1 MTTTA
6 THHYAHIGERLRL
19 RRQNAHLSTEQVARA
34 AGISR
39 ALLYRYES
47 GDVVKLEVLE
57 KLARLYETSTGALL
71 GLGNEYITHG
81 MLFFDRQQRL
91 EADATQMTVVFGP
104 QAYMLSSDA
113 YDTALAERLVD
124 RRDDQ
129 TALSPPEAERLMHIL
144 AKRKATFARNKPALV
159 NIVPVSD
166 IERYLTHGLGG
177 HPLLPAAER
186 AARRLAARR
195 EMERLAGLIAS
206 PPMGVQIVLTTQPL
220 PTTGFQLV
228 QLPHG
233 RRVLVTSP
241 FRIVEPTNLH
251 YGVAMISE
259 DQEALRL
266 HETLAARLWESALKG
281 AAASAEL
288 ARLLRDHADPTDLTM
303 GA

>member
-1 MTTTA
+1 MNNPR
-6 THHYAHIGERLRL
+6 HFAHIGERLRS
-19 RRQNAHLSTEQVARA
+19 RRQNAHLSTEEVARA

-81 MLFFDRQQRL
+81 MLFFDRLQRI
-91 EADATQMTVVFGP
+91 EEGATQMTVVFGP

-113 YDTALAERLVD
+113 YDTALSERLVD
-124 RRDDQ
+124 KRIDQ
-129 TALSPPEAERLMHIL
+129 TALDDAEAGRLMHVL
-144 AKRKATFARNKPALV
+144 AKRKASFARNRPGLV
-159 NIVPVSD
+159 NIVPVGD
-166 IERYLTHGLGG
+166 VERYLTHGLGG

-186 AARRLAARR
+186 TTRRLAARY
-195 EMERLAGLIAS
+195 EIERLAGLIAS

-220 PTTGFQLV
+220 PTTGFQLM
-228 QLPHG
+228 QLSHG

-251 YGVAMISE
+251 HGVAMISE
-259 DQEALRL
+259 DEEALRL

-281 AAASAEL
+281 SAACAEL
-288 ARLLRDHADPTDLTM
+288 ARLLRDKA
-303 GA
+303 GR

>member
-1 MTTTA
+1 MAT
-6 THHYAHIGERLRL
+6 THHYAHIGERLRS
-19 RRQNAHLSTEQVARA
+19 RRQNARLSTEQVARA

-57 KLARLYETSTGALL
+57 RLARLYETSTGALL

-91 EADATQMTVVFGP
+91 EAEATQMTVVFGP
-104 QAYMLSSDA
+104 QAYVLSSDA
-113 YDTALAERLVD
+113 YDTALAERLVE
-124 RRDDQ
+124 RRSDQ
-129 TALSPPEAERLMHIL
+129 TTLSPAEADRLMHLL
-144 AKRKATFARNKPALV
+144 AKRKAAFARNRPALV
-159 NIVPVSD
+159 NIVPVAD

-177 HPLLPAAER
+177 HPLLPAADR
-186 AARRLAARR
+186 ATRRLAARR
-195 EMERLAGLIAS
+195 EVQRLAGLIAS

-220 PTTGFQLV
+220 PTSGFQLL

-233 RRVLVTSP
+233 RRVLATSP

-259 DQEALRL
+259 DEEVLRL
-266 HETLAARLWESALKG
+266 HETLAATLWASALKG
-281 AAASAEL
+281 AAASAEV
-288 ARLLRDHADPTDLTM
+288 ARLLHAQADTTM
-303 GA
+303 DA

>member
-1 MTTTA
+1 MTT
-6 THHYAHIGERLRL
+6 HHFAHIGERLRS
-19 RRQNAHLSTEQVARA
+19 RRQFAHLSTEEVARA

-47 GDVVKLEVLE
+47 GEVVKLEVLE

-81 MLFFDRQQRL
+81 MMFFDRLQRL
-91 EADATQMTVVFGP
+91 EEGATQMTVVFGP
-104 QAYMLSSDA
+104 QAYLLSSEA
-113 YDTALAERLVD
+113 YDTALAERLID
-124 RRDDQ
+124 KRDDQ
-129 TALSPPEAERLMHIL
+129 TALSDSEAQRLMHVL
-144 AKRKATFARNKPALV
+144 TKRKAAFARNRPGLI
-159 NIVPVSD
+159 NIVPASD

-186 AARRLAARR
+186 AARRLAARQ

-220 PTTGFQLV
+220 PTTGFQVV
-228 QLPHG
+228 QLQG

-259 DQEALRL
+259 DEEALRL

-281 AAASAEL
+281 SAASAEL
-288 ARLLRDHADPTDLTM
+288 ARLLHATT
-303 GA
+303 AA

>member
-1 MTTTA
+1 MT
-6 THHYAHIGERLRL
+6 THHYAHIGERLRT

-57 KLARLYETSTGALL
+57 KLARLYQTSTGALL

-81 MLFFDRQQRL
+81 MLFFDRLQRL

-104 QAYMLSSDA
+104 QAYMLSSDD
-113 YDTALAERLVD
+113 YDVALAERLVD

-129 TALSPPEAERLMHIL
+129 TALSDAEAERLMHVL
-144 AKRKATFARNKPALV
+144 RKRKATFARNRPGLV
-159 NIVPVSD
+159 NIVPASD

-177 HPLLPAAER
+177 HPRLPADER

-195 EMERLAGLIAS
+195 EIERLAGLIAS
-206 PPMGVQIVLTTQPL
+206 PPMGVQIVLTTEPL

-228 QLPHG
+228 QLHG
-233 RRVLVTSP
+233 RRVLVNSP

-259 DQEALRL
+259 DEEALRL
-266 HETLAARLWESALKG
+266 HEALAARLWESALKG
-281 AAASAEL
+281 EAASAEV
-288 ARLLRDHADPTDLTM
+288 ARLLRDTTA
-303 GA
+303 A

>member
-1 MTTTA
+1 MT
-6 THHYAHIGERLRL
+6 THHYAHIGERLRT

-57 KLARLYETSTGALL
+57 KLARLYQTSTGALL

-81 MLFFDRQQRL
+81 MLFFDRLQRL

-104 QAYMLSSDA
+104 QAYMLSSDD
-113 YDTALAERLVD
+113 YDGALAERLVD

-129 TALSPPEAERLMHIL
+129 TALSDAEAERLMHVL
-144 AKRKATFARNKPALV
+144 RKRKATFARNRPGLV
-159 NIVPVSD
+159 NIVPASD
-166 IERYLTHGLGG
+166 IERYLAHGLGG
-177 HPLLPAAER
+177 HPRLPADER
-186 AARRLAARR
+186 ATRRHAARR
-195 EMERLAGLIAS
+195 EIERLAGLIAS
-206 PPMGVQIVLTTQPL
+206 PPMGVQIVLTTEPL

-228 QLPHG
+228 QLHG
-233 RRVLVTSP
+233 RRVLVNSP

-259 DQEALRL
+259 DEEALRL

-281 AAASAEL
+281 EAAIAEV
-288 ARLLRDHADPTDLTM
+288 ARLLRDTTA
-303 GA
+303 A

>member
-1 MTTTA
+1 MAT
-6 THHYAHIGERLRL
+6 THHYAHIGERLRS
-19 RRQNAHLSTEQVARA
+19 RRQNARLSTEQVARA

-57 KLARLYETSTGALL
+57 RLARLYETSTGALL

-91 EADATQMTVVFGP
+91 EAEATQITVVFGP
-104 QAYMLSSDA
+104 QAYVLSSEA
-113 YDTALAERLVD
+113 YDTALAERLVE
-124 RRDDQ
+124 RRSDQ
-129 TALSPPEAERLMHIL
+129 TALSPAEADRLMHL
-144 AKRKATFARNKPALV
+144 LGKRKAAFARNRPALV
-159 NIVPVSD
+159 NIVPVGD

-177 HPLLPAAER
+177 HPLLPAADR

-195 EMERLAGLIAS
+195 EVQRLAGLIAS

-220 PTTGFQLV
+220 PTSGFQLL

-233 RRVLVTSP
+233 RRVLATSP

-259 DQEALRL
+259 DEEVLRL
-266 HETLAARLWESALKG
+266 HETLAATLWASALKG
-281 AAASAEL
+281 AAASAEV
-288 ARLLRDHADPTDLTM
+288 ARLLHAQADTTM
-303 GA
+303 DA